1 MMNKKDVLELRRRMK
16 KDSCTFTRISGCYVD
31 AEKNKIAEFNNSFLN
46 LEDEVFYK
54 YLEMAKKVLSGKI
67 GNNIMALPFKE
78 KQGEQKRFLLGLKE
92 SLLKNDALLETF
104 YDSIIDNYIS
114 AGNYLIVIF
123 HDAYDILTKTTD
135 NQKLDESEE
144 VYEYL
149 LCAICPVNLSKPALG
164 NLKEENE
171 IGARIRDWIVGAP
184 ETGFVYP
191 AFSDRSSD
199 VDTVMF
205 YTKNA
210 KEPHME
216 LAQNFLGTE
225 CKMTIAEKKET
236 FTNVIADSLG
246 DENEDIIC
254 EIQEKLKEMSSP
266 QDESDNDAP
275 KELTSNAFAHILH
288 DCGLSEDSVTSISAQ
303 YDTIFESDLPL
314 SEQLV
319 DDKILEKA
327 EYRRKIM
334 DSVEEIKKKIG
345 YSNDT
350 DINVVV
356 KKELKASIR
365 EDNVNGQRYL
375 MIPLT
380 ENAVV
385 TIAEKENLLH

>member
-164 NLKEENE
+164 YLTEENE
-171 IGARIRDWIVGAP
+171 IGARIRD
-184 ETGFVYP
+184 
-191 AFSDRSSD
+191 
-199 VDTVMF
+199 
-205 YTKNA
+205 
-210 KEPHME
+210 
-216 LAQNFLGTE
+216 
-225 CKMTIAEKKET
+225 
-236 FTNVIADSLG
+236 
-246 DENEDIIC
+246 
-254 EIQEKLKEMSSP
+254 
-266 QDESDNDAP
+266 
-275 KELTSNAFAHILH
+275 
-288 DCGLSEDSVTSISAQ
+288 
-303 YDTIFESDLPL
+303 
-314 SEQLV
+314 
-319 DDKILEKA
+319 
-327 EYRRKIM
+327 
-334 DSVEEIKKKIG
+334 
-345 YSNDT
+345 
-350 DINVVV
+350 
-356 KKELKASIR
+356 
-365 EDNVNGQRYL
+365 
-375 MIPLT
+375 
-380 ENAVV
+380 
-385 TIAEKENLLH
+385 